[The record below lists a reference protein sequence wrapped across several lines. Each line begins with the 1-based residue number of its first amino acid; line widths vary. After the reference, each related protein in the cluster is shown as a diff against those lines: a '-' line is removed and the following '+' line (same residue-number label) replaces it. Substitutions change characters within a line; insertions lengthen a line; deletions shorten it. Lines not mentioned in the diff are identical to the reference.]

1 MGPPAERQ
9 DPAVRACLLY
19 GVWGSGAGDVFAM
32 GEVGTILHCNGTAYQ
47 HCAVNGHVVH
57 DAKWQ

>member
-1 MGPPAERQ
+1 
-9 DPAVRACLLY
+9 LLY